1 MKLVWALV
9 AAHVAVLVFG
19 LAGMLVALPH
29 PELWAANPRLVPFFT
44 YGMSFGGAS
53 QMVLGAAAMGAFG
66 MVTVGWRK
74 TLVFFAAATLISLA
88 SELAGTTTGLPFG
101 AYSYTTGLGYKLL
114 GHVPFSVPLSWFYM
128 GFASFLLAGR
138 LTHGWRRVVLGAVL
152 LAGWDLVLDPAM
164 ASRALRLQFWVW
176 HQPGLYYGMPVQN
189 LAGWVLVGLVFMA
202 VSRLV
207 WGSDPVVTLREARV
221 PFAVYVANVVFGA
234 ALALSAGLWPPV
246 LACCLAGV
254 LPAVLA
260 LRAGR
265 RGAAPPPRLRR
276 APSPG

>member
-1 MKLVWALV
+1 MKLVWTLV
-9 AAHVAVLVFG
+9 ALHLAVLVFG

-29 PELWAANPRLVPFFT
+29 PELWASNPLLVPFFT
-44 YGMSFGGAS
+44 YGMTSGGAS
-53 QMVLGAAAMGAFG
+53 QMVLGAGAMAAFG
-66 MVTVGWRK
+66 VVTVGWRK
-74 TLVFFAAATLISLA
+74 TLVFFLAATLISLG

-101 AYSYTTGLGYKLL
+101 SYSYTSGLGYKVL

-138 LTHGWRRVVLGAVL
+138 LTSGWRRVALGALL

-164 ASRALRLQFWVW
+164 ANGALRLQFWVW

-202 VSRLV
+202 AARLAWSSDARITAPEV
-207 WGSDPVVTLREARV
+207 WA
-221 PFAVYVANVVFGA
+221 PFTVYAANVLFGVV
-234 ALALSAGLWPPV
+234 LALSVGLWPPV
-246 LACCLAGV
+246 LACLAGL
-254 LPAVLA
+254 LPAAWA

-265 RGAAPPPRLRR
+265 HGTSAPPRLRR